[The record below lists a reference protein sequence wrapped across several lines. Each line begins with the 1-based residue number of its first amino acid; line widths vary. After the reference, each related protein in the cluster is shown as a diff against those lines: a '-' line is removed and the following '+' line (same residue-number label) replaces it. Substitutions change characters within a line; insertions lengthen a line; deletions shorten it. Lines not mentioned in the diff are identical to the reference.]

1 MHPVELVEPAHL
13 VLEVSTARDD
23 VHANRINVGADSRD
37 DHDRFTSE
45 RSILPDVTAVIPKR
59 CRPYDRT
66 WHSILEVHVILP
78 YAVDAQARYGPQV
91 IVSYTGASQPLH
103 VVQLPSGLVPLRI
116 AQLNP

>member
-78 YAVDAQARYGPQV
+78 YHTVRRGCTGSLWTAGDRIVHRREPTAPRRAV
-91 IVSYTGASQPLH
+91 T
-103 VVQLPSGLVPLRI
+103 
-116 AQLNP
+116 